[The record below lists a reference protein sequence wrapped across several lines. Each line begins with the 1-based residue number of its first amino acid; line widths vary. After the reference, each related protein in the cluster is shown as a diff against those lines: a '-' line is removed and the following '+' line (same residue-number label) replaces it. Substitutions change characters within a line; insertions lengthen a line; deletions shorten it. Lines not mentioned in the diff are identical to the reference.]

1 MLLKWLIWGGVMLAG
16 LLVVLFIIGDKSVHH
31 EITVDAPPTKVWEVI
46 TNTEEYSEWNPVML
60 SVDSAPTIGAKVT
73 YKYQQEPG
81 KVYDIPVKVKAM
93 DAEKLLNQAGGYP
106 GILTYNHR
114 YELVPVNDGA
124 STKVIIHEDYR
135 GIGVPFWNPD
145 AVGASYGRLNEA
157 IKARAEAQQ

>member
-1 MLLKWLIWGGVMLAG
+1 MLVKGLIWGGVIVLAA
-16 LLVVLFIIGDKSVHH
+16 LVVLFIIGNKSVHH
-31 EITVDAPPTKVWEVI
+31 EIIVDAPPAKVWQVI
-46 TNTEEYSEWNPVML
+46 SDTESYAEWNPVML
-60 SVDSAPTIGAKVT
+60 SVDATPTLGAKVT

-81 KVYDIPVKVKAM
+81 KVYDIPVTVKAM
-93 DAEKLLNQAGGYP
+93 DAEKLLNQAGGMP

-114 YELVPVNDGA
+114 YELVAMNNGE

-157 IKARAEAQQ
+157 IKARAEAQ